1 MEAEK
6 ITWLSMKG
14 IACRHLLLKSLLR
27 RNASL
32 VELNGRI
39 QTLEHT
45 TIFFFLL
52 EITLETLA
60 EQYEMLVQSI
70 CVRMAP
76 RIALSTIS

>member
-1 MEAEK
+1 VEAEK

-45 TIFFFLL
+45 TIFFFFWKLL
-52 EITLETLA
+52 
-60 EQYEMLVQSI
+60 SK
-70 CVRMAP
+70 R
-76 RIALSTIS
+76 